1 MAVSELLRIP
11 AICGPTGSG
20 KTAIAVNLASSFPI
34 EVVSA
39 DSRQVIRRLDIGT
52 AKPTADEWQVVMFHL
67 LDLIE
72 PGERYS
78 AYQFIDDADAA
89 ISDIV
94 SRKRIPVIV
103 GGTGL
108 YLRALVDGVI
118 EVEKDNPEV
127 RERLEREMDT
137 VGPEIMHRRLAE
149 IDPAEAQAIH
159 PNNRIRVLRALEIY
173 ELTHEAKS
181 KLMASGAYKKSRHEY
196 DLYCLLPDRAKL
208 YTAIERRVDAMIS
221 SGLVAEVERLVHSGL
236 RPALRKANVIGYD
249 EVLDYLDDKC
259 TLDQAIAMIK
269 QNTRRYAK
277 RQTTWFRHQPV
288 CTFFEQAGQ
297 LQERLEKDL
306 NLLQKRGIKS

>member
-1 MAVSELLRIP
+1 MSELLRIP

-20 KTAIAVNLASSFPI
+20 KTAIAVSLASTFPI

-39 DSRQVIRRLDIGT
+39 DSRQIIRRLDIGT
-52 AKPTADEWQVVMFHL
+52 GKPTSEERQTVRFHL

-78 AYQFIDDADAA
+78 AYQFIEDVDAA

-94 SRKRIPVIV
+94 KRKRIPMIV

-118 EVEKDNPEV
+118 EIESDNPEI
-127 RERLEREMDT
+127 RERLQREMDT
-137 VGPEIMHRRLAE
+137 VGPDLMHRRLAE
-149 IDPAEAQAIH
+149 IDPAEALAIH
-159 PNNRIRVLRALEIY
+159 PNNRVRVLRALEIY

-181 KLMASGAYKKSRHEY
+181 KLMASGAYKKSRYEY
-196 DLYCLLPDRAKL
+196 DLYCLRPERAEL
-208 YTAIERRVDAMIS
+208 YAAIEQRVDAMIN
-221 SGLVAEVERLVHSGL
+221 SGLVAEVEGLVRSSLG
-236 RPALRKANVIGYD
+236 PALRKANVIGYD
-249 EVLDYLDDKC
+249 EILDYLDDKC
-259 TLDQAIAMIK
+259 TLDEAVAMIK

-277 RQTTWFRHQPV
+277 RQMTWFRHQLN

-297 LQERLEKDL
+297 LADRLATEI
-306 NLLQKRGIKS
+306 NSRREGR

>member
-1 MAVSELLRIP
+1 VSDLRRIP
-11 AICGPTGSG
+11 VICGPTGSG
-20 KTAIAVNLASSFPI
+20 KTAIAVSLASSFPI

-39 DSRQVIRRLDIGT
+39 DSRQIIRRLNIGT
-52 AKPTADEWQVVMFHL
+52 DKPTPEEQKAVRFHL

-78 AYQFIDDADAA
+78 AYQFIEDADST

-94 SRKRIPVIV
+94 SRQRIPVIV

-118 EVEKDNPEV
+118 EIESDNPDV
-127 RERLEREMDT
+127 RERLQKEMDR
-137 VGPEIMHRRLAE
+137 VGPEMMHRRLAE

-173 ELTHEAKS
+173 ELTHEPKS
-181 KLMASGAYKKSRHEY
+181 KLVASGAYKKSSFEY
-196 DLYCLLPDRAKL
+196 ELHCLLPDRAEL
-208 YTAIERRVDAMIS
+208 YAAIERRVDAMMQA
-221 SGLVAEVERLVHSGL
+221 GLLAEVENLVRAGL
-236 RPALRKANVIGYD
+236 GAALRRANVIGYD
-249 EVLDYLDDKC
+249 ELLDYFDDKC
-259 TLDQAIAMIK
+259 TLDEAISMIK

-277 RQTTWFRHQPV
+277 RQITWFRRQLR

-297 LQERLEKDL
+297 LREKIEE
-306 NLLQKRGIKS
+306 NIKPH